1 MVVAVVVVVV
11 AVVVAVVVNGHGWGS
26 TVQRVQQT
34 EMNHNHVSQINH
46 MIMVDFCLSSL
57 SLQVCGSPT

>member
-1 MVVAVVVVVV
+1 MVVAIVVVVVT
-11 AVVVAVVVNGHGWGS
+11 VVVNGHGWGS
-26 TVQRVQQT
+26 T
-34 EMNHNHVSQINH
+34 EMNHNHVSQIDH